1 MVSKVTRKTALI
13 LFIRLINNRY
23 QRETEVFS
31 KSHLKYHSQIFEL
44 YNNAM
49 SYFMPKNL
57 IVVNNLGAGM
67 LEVCSLPKKE
77 ALKYQVYGGAK
88 VYMKNLTTA

>member
-1 MVSKVTRKTALI
+1 MQRLNSHTEKLI
-13 LFIRLINNRY
+13 
-23 QRETEVFS
+23 
-31 KSHLKYHSQIFEL
+31 
-44 YNNAM
+44 
-49 SYFMPKNL
+49 

-88 VYMKNLTTA
+88 GYEQFDDCVNIWLS